1 MELVY
6 CAVISLGGYEEKGEQ
21 YLGWELAF
29 TVEGMKAAVV
39 LGMLKY
45 LHVATSHYLVLLYA
59 WWTQGL

>member
-6 CAVISLGGYEEKGEQ
+6 CAVISHGGYEEKGKQ
-21 YLGWELAF
+21 YQGWELAF

-45 LHVATSHYLVLLYA
+45 PHVAMSHYLVLLYA
-59 WWTQGL
+59 WWTQGV